1 MSPHSK
7 EADGRTMT
15 KRRRVNQG
23 KRLPWEDVE
32 DSESESEEEVTV
44 TSALLTDRDFD
55 RRRYLRQL
63 ATNTKELETIEPR

>member
-1 MSPHSK
+1 M

-15 KRRRVNQG
+15 KRRRVNKG
-23 KRLPWEDVE
+23 KRLPWEDKEE
-32 DSESESEEEVTV
+32 DSESESEQDVIV

-63 ATNTKELETIEPR
+63 ATNTKDLETIEPR